1 MSKYLAKTDDKKR
14 GQRKK
19 AGTDSSGSEYAPT
32 QGNAPGGQDPGPGR
46 KSSRTRAKSEAKRI
60 QKDSSRGRGRGRGAP
75 GSDEHTATK
84 DQLKT
89 SRDELKKQKEPEK
102 VNLSLDSRST
112 NLNATSQ
119 SANRKRERI
128 AELEKKLETAEATA
142 KQAPGTYIDGNPTLL
157 CDWCTVIPDSDS
169 STEHLKLEAAFPGIR
184 PPMPKKS
191 SAHTDAA
198 TVVSEVVAKLDEPRA
213 RLDQDT
219 SADHPREHC
228 YWLISL

>member
-1 MSKYLAKTDDKKR
+1 M
-14 GQRKK
+14 
-19 AGTDSSGSEYAPT
+19 
-32 QGNAPGGQDPGPGR
+32 
-46 KSSRTRAKSEAKRI
+46 
-60 QKDSSRGRGRGRGAP
+60 
-75 GSDEHTATK
+75 
-84 DQLKT
+84 
-89 SRDELKKQKEPEK
+89 
-102 VNLSLDSRST
+102 
-112 NLNATSQ
+112 
-119 SANRKRERI
+119 
-128 AELEKKLETAEATA
+128 
-142 KQAPGTYIDGNPTLL
+142 
-157 CDWCTVIPDSDS
+157 IPDSDS